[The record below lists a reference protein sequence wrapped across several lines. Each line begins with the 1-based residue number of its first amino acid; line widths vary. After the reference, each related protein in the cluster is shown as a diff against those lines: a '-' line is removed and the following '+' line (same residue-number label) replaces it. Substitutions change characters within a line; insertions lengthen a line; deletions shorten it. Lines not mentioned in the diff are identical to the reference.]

1 MAKVNFDELGVSIV
15 DLAGGAGNILSVTN
29 CATRV
34 RLRLV
39 DDSRAKL
46 EDIKKLK
53 GVMGALFNIGQ
64 LQIIIGPDVVEVV
77 AAVNKAYKAG
87 GGKADT
93 SLAAGSSNVPDEE
106 EGKKK
111 GPLARLGRLFINFL
125 SASIR
130 PVVPAFFGGGM
141 IKVYIVLINLVL
153 PGFAQSETAVLLG
166 YVANAPFYFLPVLIS
181 YGVAQYYG
189 SNPMYPIIVALGLM
203 YPDFAKA
210 VEAGDTMSLF
220 GLAVPAINYANQIIP
235 TMLTAVLAHYV
246 ELGMTKI
253 TPRVIKN
260 PIVGPVTMA
269 VAFSAGVLFLGPLG
283 TFLTGIISAIT
294 SWCSDNIGF
303 ITMPL
308 IAATLPFLVMT
319 GLGSAFLPLMSQAME
334 DPGYD
339 GLFRPAL
346 TLHNMAEGAT
356 ALGVALKTKDV
367 DLRASCYTMGVGGI
381 IAGVSEPVIFG
392 LDLPY
397 KTPLYA
403 VMAGGAIGGLV
414 ASFMGVKAYIM
425 GYSTV
430 LALPIYEDTLIGMAI
445 AIAVTIIAT
454 GVISYFL
461 WDDACLDKAI

>member
-1 MAKVNFDELGVSIV
+1 MAKVDFDELGANIV
-15 DLAGGAGNILSVTN
+15 DLAGGASNILSVTN

-39 DDSRAKL
+39 DDSLADL
-46 EDIKKLK
+46 EAIKKLH

-64 LQIIIGPDVVEVV
+64 LQIIIGPDVIEAV
-77 AAVNKAYKAG
+77 AGVNKAYKAAG
-87 GGKADT
+87 VSNAATQEKKADVGDT
-93 SLAAGSSNVPDEE
+93 KVKSRI
-106 EGKKK
+106 
-111 GPLARLGRLFINFL
+111 ARIGRLFINFL

-141 IKVYIVLINLVL
+141 IKVYIVLINLVI
-153 PGFAQSETAVLLG
+153 PGFSTSDTAIMLG

-203 YPDFAKA
+203 YPDFVDAVKA
-210 VEAGDTMSLF
+210 GESLSHF
-220 GLAVPAINYANQIIP
+220 GLAVPAITYANQIIP
-235 TMLTAVLAHYV
+235 TMLTAIVAHYV
-246 ELGMTKI
+246 ELGMTRI
-253 TPRVIKN
+253 VPRVIKN
-260 PIVGPVTMA
+260 PIVGPVTL
-269 VAFSAGVLFLGPLG
+269 VVSFSAGLLVLGPLG
-283 TFLTGIISAIT
+283 TFLTGIISTIT
-294 SWCSDNIGF
+294 VWCAENIGF

-308 IAATLPFLVMT
+308 IAAALPFLVMT

-356 ALGVALKTKDV
+356 ALGVACKTKNV
-367 DLRASCYTMGVGGI
+367 DLRSSCYSMGVGGI

-397 KTPLYA
+397 KTSLYA

-414 ASFMGVKAYIM
+414 ASVMGVKAYIM
-425 GYSTV
+425 GYSTI
-430 LALPIYEDTLIGMAI
+430 LALPIYENTLIGMAI
-445 AIAVTIIAT
+445 AIGITIVAT
-454 GVISYFL
+454 FVVSFIL
-461 WDDACLDKAI
+461 WDDKCLDKAE